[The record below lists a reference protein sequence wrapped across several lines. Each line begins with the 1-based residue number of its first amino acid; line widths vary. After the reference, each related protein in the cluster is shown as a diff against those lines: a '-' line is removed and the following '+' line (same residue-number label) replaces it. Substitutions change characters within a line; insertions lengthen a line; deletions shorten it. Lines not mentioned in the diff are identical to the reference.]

1 MNEIFRTADFAVE
14 VIATGGFDDEVEPG
28 KTYRIETK
36 TLRLNHIALNE
47 YIMAQVC
54 NDRTTYENDQEWRDY
69 LADKEK
75 KRENF
80 IRRVASAVGF
90 PDDGVS
96 VAQVVSEVFTVAHI
110 YKKENT
116 K

>member
-47 YIMAQVC
+47 YIMAQVIS
-54 NDRTTYENDQEWRDY
+54 DRISFDTDQEWREY
-69 LADKEK
+69 LEYKAKE
-75 KRENF
+75 REKF
-80 IRRVASAVGF
+80 ILSVASAVGF

-96 VAQVVSEVFTVAHI
+96 VAQVVSEIFTVAHI
-110 YKKENT
+110 YRI
-116 K
+116 

>member
-1 MNEIFRTADFAVE
+1 MNEIFKTNDFAVE

-28 KTYRIETK
+28 KTYRVDTK

-47 YIMAQVC
+47 YIMAQVM
-54 NDRTTYENDQEWRDY
+54 NDRTTYETDKEWRDY

-80 IRRVASAVGF
+80 IHRVASAAGF

-96 VAQVVSEVFTVAHI
+96 VAQVVSEIFTVAHI